1 MRRLHLPWLLVAG
14 FASLP
19 VVAGEGANGA
29 AAEVTD
35 RVAGGG
41 AADVAAGAPSDVSV
55 TVYRA
60 PERSAGS
67 FDLDRLGGFA
77 LISET
82 RAVHV
87 PAGDSRLRFE
97 GVADGIEP
105 ASAIVTGL
113 PSVIER
119 NREGQ
124 LLSPSALLAAAVG
137 KPVVLE
143 RTNPKTGKTEQLPAT
158 LKSAAEGGAVFE
170 TSQGI
175 EALRCSGLPEA
186 FSFAAA
192 TDLSATPTLSVLVRS
207 PRPATATVTL
217 SYLARGFDWAA
228 EYVAT
233 LAPDGKTLDLGA
245 WVTLANGNGV
255 GFPGAHTQVVA
266 GRLNRERGIVE
277 PIDAGSPILARCWP
291 RGSTSDSPEPIYIE
305 RAVPLGFEELYPR
318 FYARHMNSMA
328 VAAPSAGRVEVTAQ
342 RVEQEQLGDLKL
354 YRVPDRTT
362 VASRQSKQVRLL
374 DRSAIP
380 VQAVYG
386 IDLTVGRDALPAPV
400 WAPAQLSL
408 RTVNDE
414 AHHLGLPLP
423 LGRVAVFAADGGAR
437 VLLRESGLRD
447 LAVDEEV
454 QIDMGASADVQVKAV
469 REQNSDAA
477 QAPPLSPVA
486 GVSSMNSTKA
496 ETIDRVEISNARS
509 SAVSFEL
516 RLRLEGEAT
525 IVRADHAL
533 TRKNGRPMFRLTVP
547 AQATATVRYEVRR
560 GA

>member
-1 MRRLHLPWLLVAG
+1 MMRRLLSLWLLVVAG
-14 FASLP
+14 FASLA
-19 VVAGEGANGA
+19 VA
-29 AAEVTD
+29 
-35 RVAGGG
+35 AGGG
-41 AADVAAGAPSDVSV
+41 VGDIAAHGVADVAAGAPTDVSV

-60 PERSAGS
+60 PDRGAGS

-82 RAVHV
+82 RTVHV
-87 PAGDSRLRFE
+87 PAGESRLRFE
-97 GVADGIEP
+97 GVADGIDP

-113 PSVIER
+113 PSIIEK

-137 KPVVLE
+137 KPVMLE

-158 LKSAAEGGAVFE
+158 LKSAADGGAVFE
-170 TSQGI
+170 TAQGI
-175 EALRCSGLPEA
+175 EALRCSGLPET

-207 PRPATATVTL
+207 PRPMTATVTL

-255 GFPGAHTQVVA
+255 GFPGAHAQVVA
-266 GRLNRERGIVE
+266 GRLNRERGVVE

-291 RGSTSDSPEPIYIE
+291 RGSTSDSPEPIYIQ
-305 RAVPLGFEELYPR
+305 RAVPLGFEQLHPG
-318 FYARHMNSMA
+318 FYALRMNSMA
-328 VAAPSAGRVEVTAQ
+328 VAAPAAGRVDVTAQ

-386 IDLTVGRDALPAPV
+386 IDLVVSRDAVPTPV
-400 WAPAQLSL
+400 SAPAGVLL
-408 RTVNDE
+408 RTKNDE

-454 QIDMGASADVQVKAV
+454 EIDMGTSADVQVKAV
-469 REQNSDAA
+469 SEPNVDAA
-477 QAPPLSPVA
+477 RAPLLPLVPGA
-486 GVSSMNSTKA
+486 SSVNSGRV
-496 ETIDRVEISNARS
+496 ETIERVEISNARAS
-509 SAVSFEL
+509 GISFEL
-516 RLRLEGEAT
+516 RLSLEGGAT

-533 TRKNGRPMFRLTVP
+533 SRKNGRPMFRLTIP
-547 AQATATVRYEVRR
+547 ARATAAVRYQVRR

>member
-1 MRRLHLPWLLVAG
+1 MVRRLLLLWLLAVAG
-14 FASLP
+14 FGSLP
-19 VVAGEGANGA
+19 A
-29 AAEVTD
+29 AAGDDATPDV
-35 RVAGGG
+35 
-41 AADVAAGAPSDVSV
+41 ADVAAGAPSDVSV

-60 PERSAGS
+60 PDRGAGS

-82 RAVHV
+82 RTVHV

-113 PSVIER
+113 PPIIEK
-119 NREGQ
+119 NRERQ

-137 KPVVLE
+137 ESVVLE
-143 RTNPKTGKTEQLPAT
+143 RTNLETGKTERLAAT
-158 LKSAAEGGAVFE
+158 LKSAADGGAVFE
-170 TSQGI
+170 TAQGI
-175 EALRCSGLPEA
+175 EALRCSGLPET

-192 TDLSATPTLSVLVRS
+192 KDLSATPTLSVRLRS
-207 PRPATATVTL
+207 PRATTATVTL
-217 SYLARGFDWAA
+217 SYLAHGFDWAA

-255 GFPGAHTQVVA
+255 GFPGARTQVVA
-266 GRLNRERGIVE
+266 GRLNRERGVVE
-277 PIDAGSPILARCWP
+277 PIDAGGPILASCWP
-291 RGSTSDSPEPIYIE
+291 RGSTSDSPQPIYVE
-305 RAVPLGFEELYPR
+305 RAVPLGFEEVYSRYDVLHKERMAMAAP
-318 FYARHMNSMA
+318 AASA
-328 VAAPSAGRVEVTAQ
+328 VAVTAQ

-362 VASRQSKQVRLL
+362 VAGRQSKQVRLL

-386 IDLTVGRDALPAPV
+386 TDLSVGRDGVPAPG
-400 WAPAQLSL
+400 WAPAGVLL
-408 RTVNDE
+408 RTQNDE

-423 LGRVAVFAADGGAR
+423 SGRVAVFAADGGTR

-447 LAVDEEV
+447 LAVDEELE
-454 QIDMGASADVQVKAV
+454 IEMGSSADVQIKAV
-469 REQNSDAA
+469 KEQTMDAA
-477 QAPPLSPVA
+477 RTPLLPLVPGASFRHSA
-486 GVSSMNSTKA
+486 GA
-496 ETIDRVEISNARS
+496 ETVERVEISNARA
-509 SAVSFEL
+509 SAITFEL
-516 RLRLEGEAT
+516 RLRLEEGAS
-525 IVRADHAL
+525 IVRADHPL
-533 TRKNGRPMFRLTVP
+533 SRKNGRPLFRLTVA